1 MAVPE
6 ELRYTPDHEWARLE
20 DAKVRVGLTDFA
32 QEALGDIVFV
42 QLPAV
47 GATVAKGGE
56 LGEVEAT
63 KSVSQVYA
71 PVGGTVLEVNSVLGE
86 QPERVNTDA
95 YGEGWLCVIEPSV
108 PGEFEELLDS
118 AGYLALTQS

>member
-1 MAVPE
+1 MDVPQD
-6 ELRYTPDHEWARLE
+6 LRYTSDHEWARLE

-47 GATVAKGGE
+47 GDQVAKGGE
-56 LGEVEAT
+56 LGEVEST

-71 PVGGTVLEVNSVLGE
+71 PVGGTIVEVNSALGE
-86 QPERVNTDA
+86 QPERINSDA
-95 YGEGWLCVIEPSV
+95 YGEGWLCIIEPSALS
-108 PGEFEELLDS
+108 ELEELLD
-118 AGYLALTQS
+118 AAAYLKLTES

>member
-56 LGEVEAT
+56 LGEVEST

-71 PVGGTVLEVNSVLGE
+71 PVGGTVIEVNSVLGE
-86 QPERVNTDA
+86 QPERINTDA